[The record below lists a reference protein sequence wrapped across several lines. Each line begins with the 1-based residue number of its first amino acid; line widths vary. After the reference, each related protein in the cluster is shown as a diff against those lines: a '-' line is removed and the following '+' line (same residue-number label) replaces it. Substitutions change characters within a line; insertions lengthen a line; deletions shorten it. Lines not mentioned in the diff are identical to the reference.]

1 MTSLVNVIKSVNKT
15 WDEAKVIQ
23 IQPMIQPQE
32 FVNDESADVDES
44 SLKLKQLEIEIIQK
58 AREKAKELIEQAN
71 EEIQKK
77 KEALMKEE
85 ESLHEKISDALEE
98 ARVKGYQDG
107 FEAGRSDGL
116 KSVEDLIQEA
126 AKIVDSAREDYFEKL
141 ERSELEIIHLAVKIA
156 EKIIG
161 KTIANDPDAWSQLVK
176 TALKE
181 VREHENIKIFVH
193 PKKYELTI
201 DQKKMLAAVLH
212 DSMDLY
218 IYPDDELEE
227 NACIIETSFG
237 TIDASVDS
245 QLTEIKK
252 QLLQIV
258 EELQNESR
266 SIV

>member
-23 IQPMIQPQE
+23 IQPMIQPRIFE
-32 FVNDESADVDES
+32 TENS
-44 SLKLKQLEIEIIQK
+44 SNPDAEVSLEAKKLEIEIIQK

-71 EEIQKK
+71 TEIQKK
-77 KEALMKEE
+77 KEEMIKEE
-85 ESLHEKISDALEE
+85 ESLHKKMSDALEE
-98 ARVKGYQDG
+98 ARVKGYQEG
-107 FEAGRSDGL
+107 FEAGRNDGL
-116 KSVEDLIQEA
+116 ESVENLIQEA
-126 AKIVDSAREDYFEKL
+126 KNIVDLSRKDYFEKL
-141 ERSELEIIHLAVKIA
+141 ENAELEIIDLAVKIA
-156 EKIIG
+156 EKIVG
-161 KTIANDPDAWSQLVK
+161 KSIDSDPEYWNQLVK

-181 VREHENIKIFVH
+181 VREHEDIKIFVH
-193 PKKYELTI
+193 PSKFELTKS
-201 DQKKMLAAVLH
+201 QKKMLEAILH
-212 DSMDLY
+212 DSNDIY

-258 EELQNESR
+258 EEMQNE
-266 SIV
+266 

>member
-23 IQPMIQPQE
+23 IQPMIQPYE
-32 FVNDESADVDES
+32 FENDNSSTVVDEE

-58 AREKAKELIEQAN
+58 AQEKAKELIEQAN

-77 KEALMKEE
+77 KEELMKEE
-85 ESLHEKISDALEE
+85 EALHEKITDALEE
-98 ARVKGYQDG
+98 ARVKGYQEG
-107 FEAGRSDGL
+107 FEAGRTDGFQ
-116 KSVEDLIQEA
+116 SAENLIQEA
-126 AKIVDSAREDYFEKL
+126 TKIVDSSREDYYEKL
-141 ERSELEIIHLAVKIA
+141 ASADLEIINLAVKIA

-161 KTIANDPDAWSQLVK
+161 KSIDSEPDYWNQLVK

-193 PKKYELTI
+193 PKKFELTKNN
-201 DQKKMLAAVLH
+201 KKMLEALLH
-212 DSMDLY
+212 DSTDIY

-258 EELQNESR
+258 EEMQNE
-266 SIV
+266 